1 MQNETETIQNETAG
15 VDSAIAEVDLTASA
29 EASAA
34 AGAAIMAVIAAS
46 GSPAPAELDR
56 VDAVKAAMTKALK
69 ADWALRQSLA
79 RAEKSLR
86 DTRAMLLGKAALAA
100 AAWRELAEASGSAAS
115 FCVDLQKEIVEK
127 LQKDIALK

>member
-15 VDSAIAEVDLTASA
+15 VDSAIAEADLTASA
-29 EASAA
+29 EASE
-34 AGAAIMAVIAAS
+34 
-46 GSPAPAELDR
+46 GSAPAELDR

-127 LQKDIALK
+127 LQKDLALK